1 MPDRVSNHVQRVPE
15 NQPGYREANTAFLR
29 AEIRETRE
37 RMSETLDEL
46 SDRLNPNRL
55 KAQVKENIREAT
67 VGRVE
72 NMARNAADRV
82 NETRVGMVDRIRE
95 NPIPAAM
102 VGIGLGWLLFG
113 GRHRDERTMWER
125 SYVTGEAGW
134 DGTTGYV
141 GDLSATTPRLM
152 QDDAGGGMGS
162 TVSHEPGV
170 VDRVRDRVTGIG
182 ETVRDTTTGL
192 VAGAGERV
200 GETRERVTERV
211 SEVKERAGEVIGDVA
226 GRVRHVAS
234 DVGDGTRRGF
244 YGASNR
250 FDETLNDNPVAIGVV
265 ALAVGLA
272 AGLAIPES
280 RRERQLMGPYR
291 DQLVGRVR
299 EQVDE
304 TRERVQNVAERV
316 VEETKD
322 AARELVSEAKQTAKS
337 EGLMS

>member
-1 MPDRVSNHVQRVPE
+1 MPDRVNTHVQRVPE

-55 KAQVKENIREAT
+55 KAQVKDNIREAT

-72 NMARNAADRV
+72 IMARNAADRV
-82 NETRVGMVDRIRE
+82 NETRHGMVDRIRE

-113 GRHRDERTMWER
+113 GRRRDERTMWER
-125 SYVTGEAGW
+125 SYVQ
-134 DGTTGYV
+134 DGYDGSTGYV

-170 VDRVRDRVTGIG
+170 VDRVKDRVTGIG
-182 ETVRDTTTGL
+182 ETVRDTTSDL
-192 VAGAGERV
+192 VSGAGERV
-200 GETRERVTERV
+200 GETRERVSERV
-211 SEVKERAGEVIGDVA
+211 SDVRDRAGEVIGDVA
-226 GRVRHVAS
+226 GRARHVAS
-234 DVGDGTRRGF
+234 GIGDGTRRGF
-244 YGASNR
+244 YGATER
-250 FDETLNDNPVAIGVV
+250 FDTTMNENPVAIGVV
-265 ALAVGLA
+265 ALAVGMA

-280 RRERQLMGPYR
+280 RRERQMMGPYR
-291 DQLVGRVR
+291 DQLVDRVR

-322 AARELVSEAKQTAKS
+322 AARELVSEAKETAKS

>member
-1 MPDRVSNHVQRVPE
+1 MTERVNTPVRRVPE
-15 NQPGYREANTAFLR
+15 SQPGHREANTAFLR

-72 NMARNAADRV
+72 TMARNAADRV
-82 NETRVGMVDRIRE
+82 NETGHGMVDKIRA

-102 VGIGLGWLLFG
+102 IGIGLGWLLFG
-113 GRHRDERTMWER
+113 GRRRDDRTTWER
-125 SYVTGEAGW
+125 SYVSGGQW

-152 QDDAGGGMGS
+152 QDDANGGMGS
-162 TVSHEPGV
+162 TVNHDPGV

-182 ETVRDTTTGL
+182 ETVRDTTSEL
-192 VAGAGERV
+192 VAGASERV
-200 GETRERVTERV
+200 GETRERVVERV
-211 SEVKERAGEVIGDVA
+211 SDVTDRAGEKISDVA
-226 GRVRHVAS
+226 DRARYMAHNVS
-234 DVGDGTRRGF
+234 DGTRRGLHT
-244 YGASNR
+244 ATDR
-250 FDETLNDNPVAIGVV
+250 FDTTLNENPVAIGVV
-265 ALAVGLA
+265 ALAVGMA

-280 RRERQLMGPYR
+280 RRERELMGPYR
-291 DQLVGRVR
+291 DQLADRVR
-299 EQVDE
+299 DRVDE
-304 TRERVQNVAERV
+304 TRERVQHVADRV

-322 AARELVSEAKQTAKS
+322 AAREVVEEAKTSAKQ

>member
-1 MPDRVSNHVQRVPE
+1 
-15 NQPGYREANTAFLR
+15 
-29 AEIRETRE
+29 
-37 RMSETLDEL
+37 MSETLDEL

-55 KAQVKENIREAT
+55 KAQVKDNIREAT

-72 NMARNAADRV
+72 DMARNARDRV
-82 NETRVGMVDRIRE
+82 NETGHGMVDRIRE

-113 GRHRDERTMWER
+113 GRRREERTMWER
-125 SYVTGEAGW
+125 SYVGDAGW

-170 VDRVRDRVTGIG
+170 VDKVRDRVTGIG
-182 ETVRDTTTGL
+182 ETVRDGTTDFVST
-192 VAGAGERV
+192 AGDRVHETQERVVERV
-200 GETRERVTERV
+200 GEVR
-211 SEVKERAGEVIGDVA
+211 ERAGEVIGDVA
-226 GRVRHVAS
+226 GRARHIAS
-234 DVGDGTRRGF
+234 DIGDGTRRGF
-244 YGASNR
+244 YSATDR
-250 FDETLNDNPVAIGVV
+250 FDSTLNDNPVAIGVV
-265 ALAVGLA
+265 ALAVGMA

-280 RRERQLMGPYR
+280 RRERQMMGPYR
-291 DQLVGRVR
+291 DQLVDRVR
-299 EQVDE
+299 ETVDE

-316 VEETKD
+316 VDETKD
-322 AARELVSEAKQTAKS
+322 AARELVSEAKETAKS